1 MDLTLLDTAQLH
13 KAQANA
19 GQAVRSVKDA
29 GRDGRAREAAEAFE
43 AMVIAQMLAPMFATL
58 PDDIRDALG
67 ASVPFPSRLGDPQEY
82 AALVRH
88 ICENDMLN
96 GECIRLDGAVRLA
109 PK

>member
-58 PDDIRDALG
+58 PTDG
-67 ASVPFPSRLGDPQEY
+67 PFGGGHAEGVYRSMMVDEIGKTIARGGGIGLADNVHAEILKLQE
-82 AALVRH
+82 V
-88 ICENDMLN
+88 
-96 GECIRLDGAVRLA
+96 
-109 PK
+109 

>member
-58 PDDIRDALG
+58 PTDGPFGGGHAEGVYRSMMVDEIGKTIAHGGGIGLAD
-67 ASVPFPSRLGDPQEY
+67 SVHAEILKLQE
-82 AALVRH
+82 V
-88 ICENDMLN
+88 
-96 GECIRLDGAVRLA
+96 
-109 PK
+109 

>member
-58 PDDIRDALG
+58 PTDGPFGGGHAEGVYRSMMVDEIGKTIARGGGIGLAD
-67 ASVPFPSRLGDPQEY
+67 SVHAEILKLQE
-82 AALVRH
+82 V
-88 ICENDMLN
+88 
-96 GECIRLDGAVRLA
+96 
-109 PK
+109 